1 MGDPIRVLC
10 VDDDT
15 AVLEGI
21 ASCLDR
27 DRFDVVTEPSTQG
40 ALDRLDG
47 TIDCVVSE
55 YDLPERDGI
64 ELLGAVRDEH
74 PELPFVLFTDAGS
87 EAVASEAITAGVTD
101 YLRKAADTDQY
112 AVLANRIEN
121 AVTGRR
127 AEREDRAESRYRRL
141 VEGTVVGIYLIRNDR
156 IEYVNPKLATVF
168 GYEPAELVGRSPLAI
183 VAEADR
189 DRVAAA
195 LEARERGEIGELQYA
210 FTGVRKDGARVEVEA
225 QGGRVDFEDGPAI
238 MGVLR
243 EVDDRRRR
251 EYALGALHGA
261 MGDLMG
267 AQAAETVV
275 DRAAA
280 AAEDVLGFPMA
291 VVRLYDADDDTL
303 EPVAVTDAATEAL
316 GERPTY
322 ARDEWLPWRAFD
334 SGEPVIADG
343 SLSDHAT
350 SDPALWS
357 ALYVPIEGHGTLSV
371 GSPDGVFDDTDVR
384 LAQVLAANTATA
396 LDRVASETELE
407 RQNERLEEFASVVS
421 HDLRSPLGLARGQLE
436 LAHEDHPSEHHDDIQ
451 WALSRIDSMI
461 DDLLTLARQ
470 GKVVDETTRVSLASI
485 AEAAW
490 REVDDG
496 AAALVLGDL
505 GGIETDPDRL
515 QRLLGNLFRNAVEHG
530 STSPPSQ
537 AQEDAVEH
545 GSTSS
550 RSQAR
555 EDAVEHGSTSNRPK
569 ADDAVESGSMSSQAE
584 PDDTADP
591 SVTVQVECLADGGFA
606 VADDGPGI
614 PADDRDRVF
623 ESGYTTGDGTGLGLA
638 IVKTIAEAHGWTVS
652 VAESDAGGARFVV
665 RT

>member
-15 AVLEGI
+15 TVLEAI

-27 DRFDVVTEPSTQG
+27 DRFDVVTEPSTRG
-40 ALDRLDG
+40 TLDRLDG

-55 YDLPERDGI
+55 YDLAERDGI

-112 AVLANRIEN
+112 TVLANRIES
-121 AVTGRR
+121 VVRKRR
-127 AEREDRAESRYRRL
+127 AEREDRPESRYRRL
-141 VEGTVVGIYLIRNDR
+141 VEGAVVGIYLIRNDR
-156 IEYVNPKLATVF
+156 IEYANPKLVGIF
-168 GYEPAELVGRSPLAI
+168 GYEPGELVGRSPLAI

-195 LEARERGEIGELQYA
+195 LEARERGEIGEFQYA
-210 FTGVRKDGARVEVEA
+210 FTGVRKDGARVEVEV
-225 QGGRVDFEDGPAI
+225 QGGRIDIDGDPAI

-251 EYALGALHGA
+251 EYALGALHDA
-261 MGDLMG
+261 TGDLMG

-275 DRAAA
+275 DRTAA

-316 GERPTY
+316 GDRPTY
-322 ARDEWLPWRAFD
+322 ARDEWFPWRAFD

-343 SLSDHAT
+343 SLSDHAA
-350 SDPALWS
+350 SDPALRS
-357 ALYVPIEGHGTLSV
+357 ALYVPIDGHGTLSI

-396 LDRVASETELE
+396 LDRVASETERE

-421 HDLRSPLGLARGQLE
+421 HDLRSPLGLARGRLE
-436 LAHEDHPSEHHDDIQ
+436 LAHEDHLSEHHDDIQ
-451 WALSRIDSMI
+451 WALSRMDSMI

-470 GKVVDETTRVSLASI
+470 GEVVDETTRVSLASI

-505 GGIETDPDRL
+505 GGIEADPDRL

-545 GSTSS
+545 GSTSP

-555 EDAVEHGSTSNRPK
+555 EDAVEHSSTNNRPK
-569 ADDAVESGSMSSQAE
+569 ADDAVEHGSTSSQAE
-584 PDDTADP
+584 PDDAADP
-591 SVTVQVECLADGGFA
+591 SVTVQVQRLANGGFA

-614 PADDRDRVF
+614 PHDDYDRVF
-623 ESGYTTGDGTGLGLA
+623 ESGYTTGEGTGLGLA

-652 VAESDAGGARFVV
+652 VTESDAGGARFVV

>member
-15 AVLEGI
+15 AVLEAI

-27 DRFDVVTEPSTQG
+27 DRFDVVTEPSTRG
-40 ALDRLDG
+40 TLDRLDG

-55 YDLPERDGI
+55 YDLAERDGI

-87 EAVASEAITAGVTD
+87 EAVASEAITADVTD
-101 YLRKAADTDQY
+101 YLRKDADTDQY
-112 AVLANRIEN
+112 AVLANRIES
-121 AVTGRR
+121 VVRKRR
-127 AEREDRAESRYRRL
+127 AEREDRPESRYRRL
-141 VEGTVVGIYLIRNDR
+141 VEGAVVGIYLIRNDR
-156 IEYVNPKLATVF
+156 IKYANPKLVGIF
-168 GYEPAELVGRSPLAI
+168 GYEPGELVGRSPLAI

-195 LEARERGEIGELQYA
+195 LEARERGEIGEFQYA
-210 FTGVRKDGARVEVEA
+210 FTGVRKDGVRVEVEA

-251 EYALGALHGA
+251 EYALGALHDA
-261 MGDLMG
+261 TGDLMG

-316 GERPTY
+316 GDRPTY
-322 ARDEWLPWRAFD
+322 ARDEWFPWRAFD

-350 SDPALWS
+350 SDPALRS
-357 ALYVPIEGHGTLSV
+357 ALYVPIDGHGTLSI
-371 GSPDGVFDDTDVR
+371 GSPDGVFDDTDAR

-421 HDLRSPLGLARGQLE
+421 HDLRSPLGLARGRLE

-451 WALSRIDSMI
+451 WALSRMDSMI

-470 GKVVDETTRVSLASI
+470 GEVVDETTCVSFASI

-505 GGIETDPDRL
+505 GGIEADPDRL

-530 STSPPSQ
+530 STSP
-537 AQEDAVEH
+537 
-545 GSTSS
+545 

-555 EDAVEHGSTSNRPK
+555 ENAVEHSSTSNRPK
-569 ADDAVESGSMSSQAE
+569 VDDAVESGSTSSQAE
-584 PDDTADP
+584 PDDAADP
-591 SVTVQVECLADGGFA
+591 SVTVQVERLANGGFA

-614 PADDRDRVF
+614 PDDDYDRVF
-623 ESGYTTGDGTGLGLA
+623 ESGYTTGEGTGLGLA

-652 VAESDAGGARFVV
+652 VTESDAGGARFVV

>member
-15 AVLEGI
+15 TVLEAI

-27 DRFDVVTEPSTQG
+27 DRFDVVTEPSTRG
-40 ALDRLDG
+40 TLDRLDG

-55 YDLPERDGI
+55 YDLAERDGI

-112 AVLANRIEN
+112 TVLANRIES
-121 AVTGRR
+121 VVRKRR
-127 AEREDRAESRYRRL
+127 AEREDRPESRYRRL
-141 VEGTVVGIYLIRNDR
+141 VEGAVVGIYLIRNDR
-156 IEYVNPKLATVF
+156 IEYANPKLVGIF
-168 GYEPAELVGRSPLAI
+168 GYEPGELVGRSPLAI
-183 VAEADR
+183 VTEADR

-195 LEARERGEIGELQYA
+195 LEARERGEIGEFQYA
-210 FTGVRKDGARVEVEA
+210 FTGVRKDGARVEVEV
-225 QGGRVDFEDGPAI
+225 QGGRIDIDGDPAI

-251 EYALGALHGA
+251 EYALGALHDA
-261 MGDLMG
+261 TGDLMG

-275 DRAAA
+275 DRTAA

-316 GERPTY
+316 GDRPTY
-322 ARDEWLPWRAFD
+322 ARDEWFPWRAFD

-343 SLSDHAT
+343 SLSDHAA
-350 SDPALWS
+350 SDPALRS
-357 ALYVPIEGHGTLSV
+357 ALYVPIDGHGTLSI

-396 LDRVASETELE
+396 LDRVASETERE

-421 HDLRSPLGLARGQLE
+421 HDLRSPLGLARGRLE
-436 LAHEDHPSEHHDDIQ
+436 LAHEDHLSEHHDDIQ

-505 GGIETDPDRL
+505 GGIEADPDRL

-550 RSQAR
+550 
-555 EDAVEHGSTSNRPK
+555 
-569 ADDAVESGSMSSQAE
+569 QAE
-584 PDDTADP
+584 PEDAADP
-591 SVTVQVECLADGGFA
+591 SVTVQVQRLANGGFA

-652 VAESDAGGARFVV
+652 VTESDAGGARFVV

>member
-15 AVLEGI
+15 AVLEAI

-55 YDLPERDGI
+55 YDLAERDGI
-64 ELLGAVRDEH
+64 GLLGAVRDEH

-112 AVLANRIEN
+112 TVLANRIES
-121 AVTGRR
+121 VVRKRR
-127 AEREDRAESRYRRL
+127 AEREDRPESHYRRL
-141 VEGTVVGIYLIRNDR
+141 VKGAVVGIYLIRNDR
-156 IEYVNPKLATVF
+156 IEYANPKLVGIF
-168 GYEPAELVGRSPLAI
+168 GYEPGELVGRSPLAI

-195 LEARERGEIGELQYA
+195 LEARERGEIGEFQYA
-210 FTGVRKDGARVEVEA
+210 FTGVRKDGARVEVEV
-225 QGGRVDFEDGPAI
+225 QGGRIDIDGDPAI

-251 EYALGALHGA
+251 EYALGALHDA
-261 MGDLMG
+261 TGDLMG

-316 GERPTY
+316 GDRPTY
-322 ARDEWLPWRAFD
+322 ARDEWFPWRAFD

-343 SLSDHAT
+343 SLSDHAA
-350 SDPALWS
+350 SDPALRS
-357 ALYVPIEGHGTLSV
+357 ALYIPIDGHGTLSI

-421 HDLRSPLGLARGQLE
+421 HDLRSPLGLARGRLE

-451 WALSRIDSMI
+451 WALSRMDSII

-470 GKVVDETTRVSLASI
+470 GEVVDETTRVSLASI
-485 AEAAW
+485 TEAAW

-505 GGIETDPDRL
+505 GGIEADPDRL

-537 AQEDAVEH
+537 ARENAVEH
-545 GSTSS
+545 S
-550 RSQAR
+550 
-555 EDAVEHGSTSNRPK
+555 STSNRPK
-569 ADDAVESGSMSSQAE
+569 ADDAVEHGSTSSQAE
-584 PDDTADP
+584 PDDAADP
-591 SVTVQVECLADGGFA
+591 SVTVQVERLANGGFA

-614 PADDRDRVF
+614 PDDDYDRVF
-623 ESGYTTGDGTGLGLA
+623 ESGYTTGEGTGLGLA

-652 VAESDAGGARFVV
+652 VTESDAGGARFVV

>member
-15 AVLEGI
+15 AVLEAI

-55 YDLPERDGI
+55 YDLAERDGI
-64 ELLGAVRDEH
+64 GLLGAVRDEH

-112 AVLANRIEN
+112 TVLANRIES
-121 AVTGRR
+121 VVRKRR
-127 AEREDRAESRYRRL
+127 AEREDRPESHYRRL
-141 VEGTVVGIYLIRNDR
+141 VEGAVVGIYLIRNDR
-156 IEYVNPKLATVF
+156 IEYANPKLVGIF
-168 GYEPAELVGRSPLAI
+168 GYEPGELVGRSPLAI

-195 LEARERGEIGELQYA
+195 LEARERGEIGEFQYA
-210 FTGVRKDGARVEVEA
+210 FTGVRKDGARVEVEV
-225 QGGRVDFEDGPAI
+225 QGGRIDIDGDPAI

-251 EYALGALHGA
+251 EYALGALHDA
-261 MGDLMG
+261 TGDLMG

-316 GERPTY
+316 GDRPTY
-322 ARDEWLPWRAFD
+322 ARDEWFPWRAFD

-343 SLSDHAT
+343 SLSDHAA
-350 SDPALWS
+350 SDPALRS
-357 ALYVPIEGHGTLSV
+357 ALYIPIDGHGTLSI

-421 HDLRSPLGLARGQLE
+421 HDLRSPLGLARGRLE

-451 WALSRIDSMI
+451 WALSRMDSII

-470 GKVVDETTRVSLASI
+470 GEVVDETTRVSLASI
-485 AEAAW
+485 TEAAW

-505 GGIETDPDRL
+505 GGIEADPDRL

-537 AQEDAVEH
+537 ARENAVEH
-545 GSTSS
+545 S
-550 RSQAR
+550 
-555 EDAVEHGSTSNRPK
+555 STSNRPK
-569 ADDAVESGSMSSQAE
+569 ADDAVEHGSTSSQAE
-584 PDDTADP
+584 PDDAADP
-591 SVTVQVECLADGGFA
+591 SVTVQVERLANGGFA

-614 PADDRDRVF
+614 PDDDYDRVF
-623 ESGYTTGDGTGLGLA
+623 ESGYTTGEGTGLGLA
-638 IVKTIAEAHGWTVS
+638 IVKTIAEAYGWTVS
-652 VAESDAGGARFVV
+652 VTESDAGGARFVV